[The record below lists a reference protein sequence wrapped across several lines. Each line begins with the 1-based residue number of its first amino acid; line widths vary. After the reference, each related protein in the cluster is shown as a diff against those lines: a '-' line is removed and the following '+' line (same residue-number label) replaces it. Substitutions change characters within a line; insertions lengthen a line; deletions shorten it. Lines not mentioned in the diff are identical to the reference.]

1 MLQIQGGLLITFFKP
16 NGFCVNLL
24 TRTFRRKNDK
34 YPTKARVVVGGGI
47 FPINSFQCLVK
58 KSSDPCRAPN
68 EVSVSVEMR
77 AQKQAVSGQSVKS
90 NPISVVS
97 EQRKMLLPMLS
108 LMFFISSI
116 LETHAKV

>member
-1 MLQIQGGLLITFFKP
+1 MLQIQGGLLNTFFKP

-24 TRTFRRKNDK
+24 TRTFRSKNDK

-47 FPINSFQCLVK
+47 FQINSFKCLVK
-58 KSSDPCRAPN
+58 KSSDPCRALN

-90 NPISVVS
+90 NPISVV
-97 EQRKMLLPMLS
+97 
-108 LMFFISSI
+108 
-116 LETHAKV
+116 